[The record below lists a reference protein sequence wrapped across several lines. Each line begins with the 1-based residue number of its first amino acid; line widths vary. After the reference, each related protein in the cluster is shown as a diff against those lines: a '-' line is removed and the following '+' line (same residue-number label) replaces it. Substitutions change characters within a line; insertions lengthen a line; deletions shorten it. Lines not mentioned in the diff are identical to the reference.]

1 MNAFTR
7 TIVIT
12 GLLLLCCLLTEQV
25 PINGSSLLSFEDE
38 WNYKV
43 PTNEVPLLNESQRN
57 LLLPFYSFVNDLKV
71 EGIGENATNST
82 RHFPTSR
89 DAKLAGDIIRTKV
102 PCNVCNLGV
111 GLLYAEVKSGVSMEE
126 IKAKFVSICVSFKIE
141 SFSVCSG
148 IFDTYGPEVVPVM
161 ELMTIGPPEVCK
173 LIFGEICK
181 SSDVASHEWTVDLP
195 TIPKPNRTESTLP
208 KVGMPVFKVLQIS
221 DTHYDLDYVEGAVTN
236 CEEPLCCRT
245 YSTLRS
251 GEEPLPAGRW
261 GSYEKCDAPKAL
273 LENMLQN
280 IAFQHPDIDYILW
293 TGDLPPHDI
302 WNQTKQKNLKVIED
316 TIAMVVKAFPNTP
329 IFPAV
334 GNHESSPAG
343 NFAPHWMTDPDHS
356 VSWLYQKIGASWS
369 GWLPKNTEETIHHG
383 AFYSVLLRPGFR
395 LISVNTNYCHS
406 LSWWLLV
413 NSTDP
418 ASELKWLIAE
428 LQKAESNSEK
438 VHIIGHIAPGSS
450 DCMKTWSSNFYN
462 IVNRY
467 EHTIKALFYGHS
479 HADEFE
485 VFYEATDFSSRATA
499 VAYLAPSVTSFT
511 NYNPAFRIYY
521 VDGDHENTTREVL
534 EHETWTFDLDTA
546 NLPGNEPNWFKS
558 YSATDEFQLNSLR
571 PNEWNNLIERMIQDD
586 ELFHRFYRNYYRHSP
601 TAPPCDSKCKL
612 QILCDLKSAKSH
624 TKHQLCHE
632 LETAFQM

>member
-57 LLLPFYSFVNDLKV
+57 LLLPFYSFVN
-71 EGIGENATNST
+71 
-82 RHFPTSR
+82 
-89 DAKLAGDIIRTKV
+89 
-102 PCNVCNLGV
+102 
-111 GLLYAEVKSGVSMEE
+111 
-126 IKAKFVSICVSFKIE
+126 
-141 SFSVCSG
+141 
-148 IFDTYGPEVVPVM
+148 
-161 ELMTIGPPEVCK
+161 
-173 LIFGEICK
+173 
-181 SSDVASHEWTVDLP
+181 
-195 TIPKPNRTESTLP
+195 
-208 KVGMPVFKVLQIS
+208 
-221 DTHYDLDYVEGAVTN
+221 
-236 CEEPLCCRT
+236 
-245 YSTLRS
+245 
-251 GEEPLPAGRW
+251 
-261 GSYEKCDAPKAL
+261 
-273 LENMLQN
+273 
-280 IAFQHPDIDYILW
+280 
-293 TGDLPPHDI
+293 
-302 WNQTKQKNLKVIED
+302 
-316 TIAMVVKAFPNTP
+316 
-329 IFPAV
+329 
-334 GNHESSPAG
+334 
-343 NFAPHWMTDPDHS
+343 
-356 VSWLYQKIGASWS
+356 KIGASWS